1 MMSNS
6 GVSDRIIDPMMAI
19 ANCSTRQRIVVVG
32 AKSMELVIELHR
44 RGYLLAAAA
53 GNCGRPAGQYEVA
66 LVDWRRRT
74 LHALDATV
82 DWLDDFLSPRAVLVI
97 WLDAQKAAAKDTL
110 RAAVTKRGFVVLQG
124 AEHPCGSVLLARR
137 SEAIPFGRPREHP
150 PELMDLIRCQN
161 RKFDVPSFASG
172 WLSRRRSEAPPS
184 RPAPL
189 HGAPSK
195 DIACHAAGE
204 RRTP

>member
-124 AEHPCGSVLLARR
+124 AEHPCGSVFLARR
-137 SEAIPFGRPREHP
+137 SEAIPLR
-150 PELMDLIRCQN
+150 Q
-161 RKFDVPSFASG
+161 
-172 WLSRRRSEAPPS
+172 
-184 RPAPL
+184 
-189 HGAPSK
+189 
-195 DIACHAAGE
+195 AA
-204 RRTP
+204 

>member
-1 MMSNS
+1 
-6 GVSDRIIDPMMAI
+6 MMAI

-66 LVDWRRRT
+66 LVDWRRRR

-82 DWLDDFLSPRAVLVI
+82 DWLDDFLSSRAVLVI
-97 WLDAQKAAAKDTL
+97 WLDAQKAAAKEAL

-124 AEHPCGSVLLARR
+124 TEHPCGSVLMARR
-137 SEAIPFGRPREHP
+137 SQALPV
-150 PELMDLIRCQN
+150 QQ
-161 RKFDVPSFASG
+161 
-172 WLSRRRSEAPPS
+172 
-184 RPAPL
+184 
-189 HGAPSK
+189 
-195 DIACHAAGE
+195 AA
-204 RRTP
+204 